1 MDFGSEDWV
10 GTMHICSLGN
20 GDIHALKAVGRAGVE
35 DAVRQVLEL
44 GPLPSLQSRIFIK
57 PNLNNDLSAL
67 TGNSTDLR
75 LLSAIIELLQGRG
88 YTNIVVGD
96 GPNIGTYR
104 KGIDVLERLGVRA
117 LCAHYGVE
125 CVDLNHTSAVK
136 ISLATAPVRVA
147 KLCMEADFFIN
158 LPKLKT
164 HAEAGM
170 SLALK
175 SLIGCVVGTDKRLV
189 HQDLAANIVALN
201 EAIRPDLF
209 IADALIAMEGSGPG
223 DGVPCR
229 TDTLVAG
236 ADAFALDLAVA
247 RLFGLNPDAIPYLQ
261 VAVRRGHLVQADF
274 DAVAGL
280 EPLLRLDPPAP
291 RGRLTRLLDSRAL
304 ATFRDLTRF
313 IHGQEWARRL
323 LYRLHILQDVYEAPD
338 ARVERLWL
346 DVDRCTRCGLCL
358 DYCPLRLPVIDGDFD
373 FDSDLCRRCLYCFQ
387 VCPEQAIR
395 VEGELG
401 YLRRHLARYSDQIR
415 EAVGEA

>member
-1 MDFGSEDWV
+1 
-10 GTMHICSLGN
+10 MHICSLGK
-20 GDIHALKAVGRAGVE
+20 GDIRVLKAVGRAGIE
-35 DAVRQVLEL
+35 DAVQQVLQL

-75 LLSAIIELLQGRG
+75 LLAAVVELLQRWGCAD
-88 YTNIVVGD
+88 IVVGD

-104 KGIDVLERLGVRA
+104 KGIDVLERLGVRV

-125 CVDLNHTSAVK
+125 CIDLNHAPAIE
-136 ISLATAPVRVA
+136 ISLTTGPVRVA
-147 KLCMEADFFIN
+147 KLCLEADFFIN

-189 HQDLAANIVALN
+189 HHDLAANIVVLN

-209 IADALIAMEGSGPG
+209 IADALVAMEGNGPG

-236 ADAFALDLAVA
+236 TDAFALDLTTA
-247 RLFGLNPDAIPYLQ
+247 RLFGLNPDSIPYLR
-261 VAVRRGHLVQADF
+261 VAVRRGHLEQADF
-274 DAVAGL
+274 AVAGL
-280 EPLLRLDPPAP
+280 EPLLRLGPPAS
-291 RGRLTRLLDSRAL
+291 RGRLTRLLDSRTL
-304 ATFRDLTRF
+304 ANLRDLTRF

-338 ARVERLWL
+338 ARIERLWL
-346 DVDRCTRCGLCL
+346 DADRCTRCGLCL
-358 DYCPLRLPVIDGDFD
+358 DYCPLRLPIIDRGFA
-373 FDSDLCRRCLYCFQ
+373 FDSELCRRCLYCFQ
-387 VCPEQAIR
+387 VCPEQAIQ

-401 YLRRHLARYSDQIR
+401 YLRRHFARYSDQIR